1 MRIGFFR
8 SQKLFY
14 RGGYRMSEKDN
25 RCMVCGKKLE
35 KGKICECCRESFM
48 LCDIEDYIERKAGG
62 KFCCQSGQTLSNKP
76 ALW

>member
-1 MRIGFFR
+1 
-8 SQKLFY
+8 
-14 RGGYRMSEKDN
+14 MSEKDN
-25 RCMVCGKKLE
+25 RCKVCGKKLE

-62 KFCCQSGQTLSNKP
+62 KFCCQGGQTLSNKP